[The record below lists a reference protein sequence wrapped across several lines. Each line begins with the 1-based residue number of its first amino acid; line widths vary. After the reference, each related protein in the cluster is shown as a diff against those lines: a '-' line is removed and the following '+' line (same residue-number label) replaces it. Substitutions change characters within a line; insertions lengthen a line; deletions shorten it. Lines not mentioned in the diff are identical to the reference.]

1 MRNIFLFVR
10 RYFNFIF
17 FLLLQ
22 AFCIYLI
29 VHYNRYHSAV
39 ASVYINE
46 VTGRVNEQYN
56 RVDYYLQL
64 KKTNQQ
70 LAKEN
75 ERLHNLLK
83 ENFAVPDTSVK
94 IITDSI
100 PYDTLGNHRQWEY
113 QSAKVVSNSFTAQN
127 NFIVIA
133 RGAAQHIKKD
143 EGVID
148 PNSGVVGIVT
158 DVSENYAVVMSLL
171 HKDSKINAL
180 LKNDPQGGGTIVW
193 DGKEPNYLSMIN
205 VRKSVKVA
213 KGDTVFTSGITT
225 TFPYGLMIGTV
236 DQVEADKST
245 NTFNIRVKS
254 TANFYN
260 LQYVY
265 AIDNYQSGEINKLI
279 EKAQTKVNN

>member
-1 MRNIFLFVR
+1 MRNIFLFIR
-10 RYFNFIF
+10 RFFNLIV

-29 VHYNRYHSAV
+29 VHYNRYHNAV
-39 ASVYINE
+39 ASVYMNE
-46 VTGRVNEQYN
+46 ITGRVNSQYAK
-56 RVDYYLQL
+56 VDDFLAL
-64 KKTNQQ
+64 KKKNQELQ
-70 LAKEN
+70 QQN
-75 ERLHNLLK
+75 ERLLNLMK
-83 ENFAVPDTSVK
+83 ENFETPDTSTK
-94 IITDSI
+94 IVTDSI
-100 PYDTLGNHRQWEY
+100 PYDTLGNHRKWIY
-113 QSAKVVSNSFTAQN
+113 QAAKVVSNSVSAQN
-127 NFIVIA
+127 NFIVLG
-133 RGAAQHIKKD
+133 RGSGQQLKKD

-148 PNSGVVGIVT
+148 PNNGVVGIVT

-193 DGKEPNYLSMIN
+193 DGNEPNYLSMIN
-205 VRKSVKVA
+205 VRKSVKVT

-236 DQVEADKST
+236 EQVAPEKST
-245 NTFNIRVKS
+245 NNYIIKIKS

-265 AIDNYQSGEINKLI
+265 VIDNYQKEEINKLI
-279 EKAQTKVNN
+279 EKAKSKINN